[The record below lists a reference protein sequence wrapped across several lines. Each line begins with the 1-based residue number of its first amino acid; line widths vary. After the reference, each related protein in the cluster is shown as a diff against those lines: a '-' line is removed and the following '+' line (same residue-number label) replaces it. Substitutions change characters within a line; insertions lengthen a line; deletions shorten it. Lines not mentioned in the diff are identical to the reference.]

1 MPRPALEVAD
11 VFRAHGPT
19 WRKANVGHVSLEQLK
34 VMSAIEN
41 CRTATLGG
49 HVMRCDDCAH
59 TLIAYN
65 SCLMGKFR
73 NGELTTGFI
82 ELGVNF
88 RDFALHY
95 GLPPSDPLSAC
106 PGSNGHSRRRG
117 GALTSTSS
125 RFSSTTMAHGDST
138 AARFLASNPRRRL
151 QTVLSR
157 QLHDLALRGSWPS
170 TVVMESRAW
179 IDRDRITGNTVSLA
193 TEATVNSPLRNL
205 PIRQL
210 L

>member
-1 MPRPALEVAD
+1 
-11 VFRAHGPT
+11 
-19 WRKANVGHVSLEQLK
+19 
-34 VMSAIEN
+34 
-41 CRTATLGG
+41 
-49 HVMRCDDCAH
+49 
-59 TLIAYN
+59 
-65 SCLMGKFR
+65 MGKFR

-170 TVVMESRAW
+170 TVVMESRAQ
-179 IDRDRITGNTVSLA
+179 IDRDRLIGNTVSLV
-193 TEATVNSPLRNL
+193 TEAMVNSPLRNL
-205 PIRQL
+205 PIRQVMGNAHYL
-210 L
+210 SKPQLPQMPIVSSRRVVGETRIRTSRCPVFSCRLYPA